1 VNHVDH
7 NVGPKQKFIFYVAQ
21 DVDQSI
27 RDDVTKIIG
36 LLADAREWSIAPPEF
51 IDEVD
56 EDGSTSIIGGAID
69 VYSALPPN
77 VVSYAADLL
86 NLQEVEALIRAVKNL
101 SKKRDIDFDF
111 QLGSEYV
118 GSIES
123 GVIDQVLECGLI
135 LPWREALQR
144 KV

>member
-1 VNHVDH
+1 MSDVKRDI
-7 NVGPKQKFIFYVAQ
+7 GAKQKFIFYVAQ

-27 RDDVTKIIG
+27 RDDVKKLVS
-36 LLADAREWSIAPPEF
+36 LLANAREWSIAPPEF

-56 EDGSTSIIGGAID
+56 EDCSNSIVGGAIE
-69 VYSALPPN
+69 VYSAQPPS
-77 VVSYAADLL
+77 VVSYTADLL
-86 NLQEVEALIRAVKNL
+86 NLQEVETLIGAVKDL
-101 SKKRDIDFDF
+101 SKIRDIDFDF
-111 QLGSEYV
+111 QLGPEYV